1 MEGPASAQITATR
14 LYSIEEYLRLE
25 EHAIEKSEYKNGKII
40 NMAGGTVPHNVI
52 SANFIREIG
61 NTIIDQNKP
70 CVVASGDM
78 KIYMPAYRFFNY
90 SDGVVFCGEPEFH
103 NNSKDS
109 LTNPT
114 LIVEVSSDSTEVY
127 DRTDKFDEYCSLDSF
142 QEYVI
147 ASQKQMRVEV
157 WTKQEGEKW
166 VVQFYNKTKNKIKLH
181 SIDCELDINRVY
193 YGIVLKNIENRP
205 PSVI

>member
-1 MEGPASAQITATR
+1 MEGAASAQITATR

-25 EHAIEKSEYKNGKII
+25 EYAIEKSEYKNGKII
-40 NMAGGTVPHNVI
+40 KMAGGTLPHNVI
-52 SANFIREIG
+52 SANFIGEIR
-61 NTIIDQNKP
+61 NAIIEKNKP

-90 SDGVVFCGEPEFH
+90 SDGLVFCGEPEFY
-103 NNSKDS
+103 NNTTDS
-109 LTNPT
+109 LINPT

-142 QEYVI
+142 QEYII

-166 VVQFYNKTKNKIKLH
+166 MVQLYNKPNDKIKLL
-181 SIDCELDINRVY
+181 SIDCELDINRIYFGVT
-193 YGIVLKNIENRP
+193 VKKAERAP
-205 PSVI
+205 PQ